1 MKLDSKVFYSV
12 GGLLLLTVLF
22 LALTMITS
30 SLFRG
35 ARLDLTE
42 NNLYTL
48 SDGTK
53 NILSSIEEPLQ
64 IQLYFSEDSSSD
76 LPQLRSYYRR
86 VRELL
91 EEFKQ
96 RSGGKL
102 QISYIDPK
110 PFSEEED
117 QAAAYGLQAVP
128 INNSGDNLYFGMV
141 ATNAIDGAEVMPF
154 IQPDKEEFLE
164 YDLAKMIYTL
174 NQPDRLRVG
183 IITGLPIN
191 GGIDPQRQA
200 PLEPWAIYGQL
211 EQFFELEVIE
221 STATELPQGIAMLV
235 MVHPKTL
242 SEDLLFSIDQFA
254 LSGGRILAFVDAHA
268 EQDIIPNPQVPNAP
282 PQGGGKSD
290 LPDLFSA
297 WGVSFDEFTFVG
309 DAQYALQVSVGAGQP
324 PVRHIGIVGL
334 NGEAI
339 NEDDIITG
347 ELSTVNMSTAGHFTP
362 VENATTTLEPLL
374 QSSENSQLVDT
385 QRLQFLPNPSQLLN
399 GFQASGIRYN
409 LAVRVMGDV
418 SSAYP
423 DRAAADGNI
432 SNGRINA
439 VLIGDTDMLTDP
451 FWVQSQSFF
460 GQTILTPFANN
471 ADLAINAV
479 DNLIGNEDLISI
491 RTRAVSS
498 RPFDRVNEL
507 RLDAERRLRDTEEQL
522 QQRLQ
527 ETEQRLNEL
536 QSNRGLDAQDS
547 NLSVFTPEQ
556 EAEVQRFVEQ
566 KLEIRRELRQVRREL
581 DKDIEGLGN
590 MLKIINIGLVPML
603 ILIMALVILMRGRR
617 SA

>member
-12 GGLLLLTVLF
+12 GGLLLLAVLF

-35 ARLDLTE
+35 ARLDLTQ

-53 NILSSIEEPLQ
+53 NILNSIEEPLQ
-64 IQLYFSEDSSSD
+64 VQLYFSEDASSD
-76 LPQLRSYYRR
+76 LPQIRSYYRR

-96 RSGGKL
+96 RSDGNL
-102 QISYIDPK
+102 QVSYIDPE

-128 INNSGDNLYFGMV
+128 VNNSGDNLYFGLV

-164 YDLAKMIYTL
+164 YDLAKIIYTL

-183 IITGLPIN
+183 MITGLPIN
-191 GGIDPQRQA
+191 GGFDPQRQS
-200 PLEPWAIYGQL
+200 PILPWAIYDQL

-221 STATELPQGIAMLV
+221 PTTTELPEDIAMLV
-235 MVHPKTL
+235 MVHPKDL
-242 SEDLLFSIDQFA
+242 SPDLLFSIDQFA
-254 LSGGRILAFVDAHA
+254 LSGGRILAYVDAHA
-268 EQDIIPNPQVPNAP
+268 EQDVTANPQVPNAP

-290 LPDLFSA
+290 LPDLFNA
-297 WGVSFDEFTFVG
+297 WGVAFDEFTFVA
-309 DAQYALQVSVGAGQP
+309 DAQYALQVSVAAGQP
-324 PVRHIGIVGL
+324 PVRHIGIIGL

-339 NEDDIITG
+339 NDDDIITG

-362 VENATTTLEPLL
+362 TENATTTMEPLL
-374 QSSENSQLVDT
+374 QSSENSQLMDT
-385 QRLQFLPNPSQLLN
+385 QRLQFLPNPAQLLN
-399 GFQASGIRYN
+399 GFQASGIRHN
-409 LAVRVMGDV
+409 LAVRVTGDIN
-418 SSAYP
+418 SAYP
-423 DRAAADGNI
+423 DRAAADGSV

-451 FWVQSQSFF
+451 FWVQSQNFF
-460 GQTILTPFANN
+460 GQNILTPFANN
-471 ADLAINAV
+471 GDMVINAV

-507 RLDAERRLRDTEEQL
+507 RLDAERRLRDTEQQL

-536 QSNRGLDAQDS
+536 QSSRGVDAQDS
-547 NLSVFTPEQ
+547 NLAIFTPEQ

-590 MLKIINIGLVPML
+590 KLKAINIGLVPL
-603 ILIMALVILMRGRR
+603 LVLVMALFMFIRR
-617 SA
+617 RRTA

>member
-1 MKLDSKVFYSV
+1 MQFDSKFFYSF

-22 LALTMITS
+22 LALTMITG

-64 IQLYFSEDSSSD
+64 MQLYFSDAASSD

-102 QISYIDPK
+102 QISYIDPA

-117 QAAAYGLQAVP
+117 RAAAFGLQAVP
-128 INNSGDNLYFGMV
+128 INTSGDTLYFGLV

-154 IQPDKEEFLE
+154 LQPDKEEFLE
-164 YDLAKMIYTL
+164 YDLAKIVYTL
-174 NQPDRLRVG
+174 NQPDRLKVG

-191 GGIDPQRQA
+191 GGFDPQQQSMTQ
-200 PLEPWAIYGQL
+200 PWAIYDQL
-211 EQFFELEVIE
+211 EQLFELEQIE
-221 STATELPQGIAMLV
+221 ATATELPVGIAMLV
-235 MVHPKTL
+235 MVHPKDL
-242 SEDLLFSIDQFA
+242 SSDLKYSIDQFA
-254 LSGGRILAFVDAHA
+254 LNGGRVLAFVDAHS
-268 EQDIIPNPQVPNAP
+268 EQDGQANPQAPGAP

-290 LPDLFSA
+290 LPDLFAA
-297 WGVSFDEFTFVG
+297 WGIVFDELTFVG

-324 PVRHIGIVGL
+324 PVRHLGILGL
-334 NGEAI
+334 NNESI
-339 NEDDIITG
+339 NGDDIVTAD
-347 ELSTVNMSTAGHFTP
+347 LSSVNMSTAGHFTP
-362 VENATTTLEPLL
+362 VENATTVIEPLL
-374 QSSENSQLVDT
+374 QSSENSQLLDT
-385 QRLQFLPNPSQLLN
+385 QQLQFLASPDQLLN

-409 LAVRVMGDV
+409 LALRVSGEA
-418 SSAYP
+418 STAYP
-423 DRAAADGNI
+423 DRVAGN
-432 SNGRINA
+432 NGVSSGSINA

-451 FWVQSQSFF
+451 YWVQSQNFF
-460 GQTILTPFANN
+460 GQTIRTPFANN
-471 ADLAINAV
+471 GDLAINAV
-479 DNLIGNEDLISI
+479 DNLIGNSDLISI

-498 RPFDRVNEL
+498 RPFDRVNAL
-507 RLDAERRLRDTEEQL
+507 RLDAERRLRDTEQQL

-536 QSNRGLDAQDS
+536 QSTRGNDAQDT
-547 NLSVFTPEQ
+547 NLAVFTPEQ
-556 EAEVQRFVEQ
+556 EAEIQGFLDQ

-581 DKDIEGLGN
+581 DKDIESLGN
-590 MLKIINIGLVPML
+590 SLKAINIGLVPFLVL
-603 ILIMALVILMRGRR
+603 ITAVLLNWRR
-617 SA
+617 RRTA